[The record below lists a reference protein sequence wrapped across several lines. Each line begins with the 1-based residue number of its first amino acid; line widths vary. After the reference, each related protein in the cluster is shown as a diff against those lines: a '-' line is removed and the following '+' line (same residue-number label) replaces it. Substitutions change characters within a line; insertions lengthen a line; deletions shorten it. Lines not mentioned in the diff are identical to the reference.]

1 MISMLE
7 SCSDVYGVEEEKI
20 ELHCQATRVTG
31 GDWMKA
37 ASSTLQSNLLE

>member
-31 GDWMKA
+31 GDE
-37 ASSTLQSNLLE
+37 SGFLNTSR